1 MSNDN
6 VEQIVLVTGAG
17 RGIGRACAQA
27 FAESGA
33 KVAIC
38 DLSLEV
44 VEQTASEL
52 GSNVK
57 GYAADVTDREAVDKL
72 FKSIEEDFGT
82 VNVLVNNAGINR
94 DALLMRMK
102 DADWESVIQTNLNSA
117 FYCCRAAARGM
128 IKQRWG
134 RIVNMSSIIGQRGQ
148 GGQTNYAASKAG
160 LIAFGKS
167 LAQELASRNITVN
180 AVCPGYIE
188 TSMTNE
194 LSDEQKAGIVERVP
208 MGRVGSPEEVARVVQ
223 FLASPAASYITGAAI
238 PVDGG
243 LAM

>member
-6 VEQIVLVTGAG
+6 VEQIVLVTGGA
-17 RGIGRACAQA
+17 RGIGKACAQA

-38 DLSLEV
+38 DLSLEG

-52 GSNVK
+52 GSNVR
-57 GYAADVTDREAVDKL
+57 GYAANVTDREAVDNL
-72 FKSIEEDFGT
+72 FKSIEQDLGP

-102 DADWESVIQTNLNSA
+102 DADWESVIQTNLNSV

-134 RIVNMSSIIGQRGQ
+134 RIVNMSSIIGLRGQ

-194 LSDEQKAGIVERVP
+194 LTDEQKAGIVERVP
-208 MGRVGSPEEVARVVQ
+208 MGRVGTPEEVARVVH

>member
-1 MSNDN
+1 
-6 VEQIVLVTGAG
+6 A
-17 RGIGRACAQA
+17 RGIGKACAQA

-38 DLSLEV
+38 DLSLEG
-44 VEQTASEL
+44 VEETASEL

-57 GYAADVTDREAVDKL
+57 GYAANVTDREAVDNL
-72 FKSIEEDFGT
+72 FKSIEQDFGT

-102 DADWESVIQTNLNSA
+102 DTDWESVIQTNLNSA

-134 RIVNMSSIIGQRGQ
+134 RIVNMSSIIGLRGQ

-194 LSDEQKAGIVERVP
+194 LSDDQKAGIVERVP
-208 MGRVGSPEEVARVVQ
+208 MGRVGAPEEVARVVH
-223 FLASPAASYITGAAI
+223 FLASPSASYITGAAI

>member
-1 MSNDN
+1 MTNDN
-6 VEQIVLVTGAG
+6 VEQIVMVTGAG

-134 RIVNMSSIIGQRGQ
+134 RIVNMSSIIGLRGQ

-238 PVDGG
+238 PIDGG

>member
-1 MSNDN
+1 MTNDN
-6 VEQIVLVTGAG
+6 VEQIVMVTGAG

-38 DLSLEV
+38 DLSFEV

-94 DALLMRMK
+94 DTLLMRMK

-134 RIVNMSSIIGQRGQ
+134 RIVNMSSIIGLRGQ

-194 LSDEQKAGIVERVP
+194 LSDEQKAAIVERVP

>member
-6 VEQIVLVTGAG
+6 VEQIVLVTGGG

-72 FKSIEEDFGT
+72 FKSIEQDFGT

-94 DALLMRMK
+94 DTLLMRMK

-134 RIVNMSSIIGQRGQ
+134 RIVNMSSIIGLRGQ

-194 LSDEQKAGIVERVP
+194 LSDEQKAAIVERVP